1 MQIGPYQ
8 IIGRIGSGG
17 MATVYKA
24 YHPRLDRHVAL
35 KLMHDSFIQ
44 EHDFL
49 ARFEREARIVAR
61 LDHPNIIPIYDYD
74 KHEGKP
80 YLVMKVVEGDTL
92 KEVLERGELAATGIV
107 SLTRKIA
114 DALHYAHEQGILHR
128 DIKPSNIMLDQ
139 RGEPYLTDFG
149 LARILQSG
157 ESTMSADVMLGTP
170 HYISPE
176 QAQGGMELDARTDV
190 YSLGVV
196 LYQIVTGRVPF
207 TGDSSFA
214 IIHDHIYSPPPSPR
228 SINPEVPP
236 AVESVLL
243 KALAKR
249 PNDRYATPVALV
261 QAYEQALAGHAEPAP
276 PITPTEIGDEIR
288 RSIQDAK
295 DRFSWKSGAKWA
307 QNAQGQWGFFTHDDL
322 DAAEASLDEATRIRR
337 RVERRLKARQEFYG
351 HLISWVTVIAFLWI
365 IWAFTGGGHL
375 WPLYPMFGWGIGI
388 GFHWL
393 DYYQNHGG
401 GRERREAMIDREVAR
416 ERQRKA
422 KNEEVF
428 SPGSVRLSQD
438 GEFTESYVEDL
449 KRKNQ

>member
-8 IIGRIGSGG
+8 ITGRIGSGG
-17 MATVYKA
+17 MATVYRA

-80 YLVMKVVEGDTL
+80 YLVMKVVEGETL
-92 KEVLERGELAATGIV
+92 KEVLARGDLAAADIL
-107 SLTRKIA
+107 SLARKIA

-128 DIKPSNIMLDQ
+128 DIKPSNILLDQ

-149 LARILQSG
+149 LARILKSG

-196 LYQIVTGRVPF
+196 LYQMVTGRVPF

-214 IIHDHIYSPPPSPR
+214 IIHDHIYTPPPSPR
-228 SINPEVPP
+228 SLNPEVSP

-243 KALAKR
+243 KALAKH
-249 PNDRYATPVALV
+249 PNDRYATPVDLV
-261 QAYEQALAGHAEPAP
+261 QAYEQALVGKAEPAP
-276 PITPTEIGDEIR
+276 PITPTELGDEIR

-295 DRFSWKSGAKWA
+295 DRFSWKSGAKWT
-307 QNAQGQWGFFTHDDL
+307 QNARGQWGFFTHDDL
-322 DAAEASLDEATRIRR
+322 EAAEANLDEATRIRR

-351 HLISWVTVIAFLWI
+351 HLMSWVAVIAFLWV
-365 IWAFTGGGHL
+365 IWAFTGGGHP
-375 WPLYPMFGWGIGI
+375 WPIYPMFGWGIGI

-393 DYYQNHGG
+393 DYYQNHGA
-401 GRERREAMIDREVAR
+401 GRERREAMIDREIAR

-422 KNEEVF
+422 KNDEVF